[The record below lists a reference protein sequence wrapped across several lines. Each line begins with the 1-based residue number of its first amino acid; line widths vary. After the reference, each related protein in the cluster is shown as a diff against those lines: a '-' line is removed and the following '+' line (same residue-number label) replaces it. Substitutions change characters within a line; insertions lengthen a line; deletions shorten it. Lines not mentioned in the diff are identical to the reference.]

1 MPLAQMNSFR
11 ASSMEYW
18 RKTVGLVNLHFLAFS
33 HLCNSKERNLGKV
46 DQFSLWCRFEREN
59 TVFYNLSSPH
69 FYVPMAMEGRGNG
82 HMLHGNDLILHLH
95 LFSP

>member
-1 MPLAQMNSFR
+1 MNSFR

-59 TVFYNLSSPH
+59 TVPPSTSGEKAAVPSS
-69 FYVPMAMEGRGNG
+69 AMEHNAEVA
-82 HMLHGNDLILHLH
+82 
-95 LFSP
+95 